1 MSTDP
6 IAALLALRQ
15 RAERRIVGLNSGTS
29 ADGVDAVVAR
39 IFGAGDAT
47 RVTVEAFVTLPYLEP
62 LRARLIAG
70 PASAA
75 EVAALDVAVGAAFA
89 DAAEAALAAAGGG
102 PCDLVAS
109 HGQTISHLPR
119 SAGGPGATLQIG
131 QPAIL
136 AERLGAPVVSDFRVR
151 DVAAGGEGA
160 PLVPLADFILFGRAG
175 AVRAVQNIGG
185 IANLAVV
192 GDRLDDVYAFDT
204 GPGNMPLDL
213 AARALFGES
222 YDPGGAHAALGRV
235 DDSVVAE
242 LLADPYFEIA
252 PPRSTGR
259 ERYGEAFLARILPRF
274 AGRPDDL
281 LATLT
286 RFVAASI
293 HAAYARWVLPR
304 SPVAEIL
311 VSGGGVHNQTLMR
324 SLAELLAPI
333 PVRTTAA
340 LGVDPD
346 AKEAVAFAILANE
359 TLHGRAGNLPAAT
372 GARGPR
378 VLGVITP

>member
-1 MSTDP
+1 MTDP
-6 IAALLALRQ
+6 LAALLALRQ
-15 RAERRIVGLNSGTS
+15 RPERRVVGLNSGTS

-39 IFGAGDAT
+39 IFGAGDST
-47 RVTVEAFVTLPYLEP
+47 RVTVEAFVTLPYPEP
-62 LRARLIAG
+62 LRACLLAG
-70 PASAA
+70 PTSAA
-75 EVAALDVAVGAAFA
+75 EVAAFDVAVGAAFA

-136 AERLGAPVVSDFRVR
+136 AERLAAPVVSDFRVR

-175 AVRAVQNIGG
+175 HVRAVQNIGG
-185 IANLAVV
+185 IANLSVV
-192 GDRLDDVYAFDT
+192 GDRVEDVYAFDT
-204 GPGNMPLDL
+204 GPGNMPID
-213 AARALFGES
+213 AASRALFGRACDE
-222 YDPGGAHAALGRV
+222 DGAHAARGAV
-235 DDSVVAE
+235 DEAVVAE
-242 LLADPYFEIA
+242 LLADPFFGQP

-259 ERYGEAFLARILPRF
+259 ERYGEGFLNRLLPRF
-274 AGRPDDL
+274 TGRPDDL

-293 HAAYARWVLPR
+293 HFAYARWVLPR
-304 SPVAEIL
+304 SPVAEVLI
-311 VSGGGVHNQTLMR
+311 SGGGVHNRTLMR
-324 SLAELLAPI
+324 WLGELLAPL
-333 PVRTTAA
+333 PVRSTAA
-340 LGVDPD
+340 LSVDPD
-346 AKEAVAFAILANE
+346 AKEAVAFALLANE
-359 TLHGRAGNLPAAT
+359 TLHGRAGNLPGAT